1 MHYIWATRGQ
11 VVDKMNTQPTVSQ
24 HSEKQRK
31 VRLSPDVA
39 EFLDILN
46 ALESRGTG
54 TAKTN

>member
-1 MHYIWATRGQ
+1 M
-11 VVDKMNTQPTVSQ
+11 DKMNAQPTVSQ

-31 VRLSPDVA
+31 ARLSPDVA
-39 EFLDILN
+39 EFLEILN